1 LSSAAI
7 LFKLRLLHRG
17 VHEGD
22 GGQGTTPR
30 GWGAVS
36 GARRVE
42 LVKNGAKGMALE
54 QPFLEEW
61 VKKMKLPLKIALVLG
76 FAFTWNCDLCDD

>member
-1 LSSAAI
+1 
-7 LFKLRLLHRG
+7 

-61 VKKMKLPLKIALVLG
+61 VNKNKASIEDSLSSWICIHMEL
-76 FAFTWNCDLCDD
+76 